1 MTHGFSMTRMAP
13 RLLRSNS
20 GIHAEGAAAMRS
32 DLDRYMK
39 EVSRYPVLSV
49 EDERD
54 LARAYR
60 DRGDTRAGHALVA
73 ANLRF
78 VVKVALGY
86 QGHASRLA
94 DLVQE
99 GNMGLMRAVQKF
111 DPDMG
116 IRLITYAVWWIR
128 AYIQNHVLHSWSVV
142 KIGTT
147 QAQRKLFFGLAQ
159 ARREDERTGGEGDP
173 DERVA
178 RRLRVDPE
186 EVRSMGRRLEGRD
199 LSLDAPIGDGTATHV
214 DHVATDET
222 PTDERLG
229 SAQEAQLLEAGVV
242 GALAQLDERERVIV
256 ERRIM
261 AERPATL
268 QDLGAELGVSR
279 ERTRQLE
286 ARALG
291 KLRLALQS
299 LADGL
304 EMDEASPSRASS
316 AGSEACPG

>member
-1 MTHGFSMTRMAP
+1 
-13 RLLRSNS
+13 
-20 GIHAEGAAAMRS
+20 MRS
-32 DLDRYMK
+32 ELDRYMK
-39 EVSRYPVLSV
+39 EVARYPVLSA
-49 EDERD
+49 EEERA

-60 DRGDTRAGHALVA
+60 ERGDTRAGHALVA

-78 VVKVALGY
+78 VVKVAAGFR
-86 QGHASRLA
+86 GHACRLS

-142 KIGTT
+142 KVGTT
-147 QAQRKLFFGLAQ
+147 QAQRKLFFALAQ
-159 ARREDERTGGEGDP
+159 ARRDDERTGGEGDP

-178 RRLRVDPE
+178 RRLRVAPE

-199 LSLDAPIGDGTATHV
+199 LSLDAPIGEGTSTHA
-214 DHVATDET
+214 DLVATDEAAA
-222 PTDERLG
+222 DERLG
-229 SAQEAQLLEAGVV
+229 SAEEAQLLEAGVV
-242 GALAQLDERERVIV
+242 VALAQLDARERVIV

-286 ARALG
+286 SRALG
-291 KLRLALQS
+291 KLRRALQP

-304 EMDEASPSRASS
+304 ELDAASPSRASS
-316 AGSEACPG
+316 GGSEACPG